1 MTVAST
7 STGGMRRLLSH
18 RDARIYLGGQVISLF
33 GDSCLWLAMGIW
45 VKTLTGSSAAAGLT
59 FFFFTAPSLLS
70 PAAGLLVDRVRRR
83 PLLIVT
89 NVLTGSSVLLLFFVH
104 GQGQIWL
111 IYLVMAIYGLSYAVL
126 GSAQSALLTV
136 MVPTELLPD
145 ANGALRTVQESMRL
159 VGPLTGAA
167 LFVAVGGHVI
177 AAIDAITFAVPVL
190 TLLALRVREP
200 APVPMASHWR
210 REVVAGIVH
219 VHRSIQLRH
228 VVVACAI
235 ATTVFGFA
243 ETITYAVAG
252 NGLHQRPAF
261 VGVLIAIQGVGAI
274 IGGLSAAPLV
284 RLIGE
289 PRLVCIAL
297 VVAGTSGLLAMPPL
311 LAPVA
316 AALILFGL
324 AIPWLV
330 VALISLT
337 QRLTPADLQGRVFS
351 AVDMLITVPQTVSIA
366 LGAGLIAIT
375 GYRLLLAV
383 MAVVMLLAAAYL
395 ITRPELR
402 DARRCANSLVS
413 AATDPQ
419 VSSAPP
425 RACREV
431 QDDAS

>member
-7 STGGMRRLLSH
+7 STGGMRRLLGH

-89 NVLTGSSVLLLFFVH
+89 NALTGSSVLLLFFVH
-104 GQGQIWL
+104 GEGQVWL

-126 GSAQSALLTV
+126 SSAQSALLTV
-136 MVPTELLPD
+136 MMPAELLPD

-210 REVVAGIVH
+210 HEVVAGIMH

-261 VGVLIAIQGVGAI
+261 VGVLIAIQGAGAI

-289 PRLVCIAL
+289 SRLICIAL
-297 VVAGTSGLLAMPPL
+297 VVAGTSALLEMPPL

-351 AVDMLITVPQTVSIA
+351 AVDTLVTVPQTVSIA
-366 LGAGLIAIT
+366 LGAGLIAVT

-383 MAVVMLLAAAYL
+383 MAVVMVLAAAYL

-425 RACREV
+425 SACREV